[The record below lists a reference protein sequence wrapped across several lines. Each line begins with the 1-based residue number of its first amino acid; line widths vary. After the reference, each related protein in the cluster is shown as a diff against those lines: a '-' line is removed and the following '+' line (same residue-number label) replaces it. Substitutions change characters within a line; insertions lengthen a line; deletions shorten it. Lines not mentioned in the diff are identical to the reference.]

1 MCLGSMLVNH
11 IPAQISC
18 CYKQGHSWS
27 QMLALYTS
35 SSNTCVMEEEIIR
48 REMALMLQLVS
59 LSLGQRE
66 MSYWLDNSPCG
77 RNFVLFTAKSP
88 GLWTQQVYSIYLLN
102 GWSYSLQQFATT
114 LRKKHKLLSM
124 LWIFWFLPTSPNP
137 NQDTPIFI
145 QLLWL

>member
-11 IPAQISC
+11 IPAQIS

-48 REMALMLQLVS
+48 GEMALMLQLVS

-66 MSYWLDNSPCG
+66 MSY
-77 RNFVLFTAKSP
+77 
-88 GLWTQQVYSIYLLN
+88 
-102 GWSYSLQQFATT
+102 
-114 LRKKHKLLSM
+114 
-124 LWIFWFLPTSPNP
+124 
-137 NQDTPIFI
+137 
-145 QLLWL
+145 